1 MACMHTCACV
11 PRRVLTGSTRRNVK
25 NVLMKFAGLFVERV
39 PVDERGN
46 PMPSAPPRPAGAPAP
61 GSAPAQAPGGVPQQQ
76 PQMHP
81 ATGMPQHAQ
90 PMHGMPIQP
99 PGHAPMPGMVAG
111 TGPAPVAGQ
120 QPVAVALRAWVPQ
133 EYAAH
138 LAPYGIHVIAAGGS
152 VTSEQ
157 ARGWGADVLVIS
169 AECLG
174 QDVHLLQQPQLPTV
188 FITPQPVMIPDVPGV
203 VQVQEPLRASDVAQ
217 AARDAAAAFAA
228 ARR

>member
-1 MACMHTCACV
+1 
-11 PRRVLTGSTRRNVK
+11 
-25 NVLMKFAGLFVERV
+25 MKFAGLFVERV

-46 PMPSAPPRPAGAPAP
+46 TLPTAPRPQGA
-61 GSAPAQAPGGVPQQQ
+61 
-76 PQMHP
+76 
-81 ATGMPQHAQ
+81 
-90 PMHGMPIQP
+90 QP
-99 PGHAPMPGMVAG
+99 PGAAPNQPTQPPVQPTQGMPVDAQALHGVPGQAQMMPQPGMVA
-111 TGPAPVAGQ
+111 Q
-120 QPVAVALRAWVPQ
+120 QQTASVPPGGVVSVALRAWVPQ

-138 LAPYGIHVIAAGGS
+138 LAPHGVHVIAAGGS

-174 QDVHLLQQPQLPTV
+174 QDVQLLQQPQLPTV

-203 VQVQEPLRASDVAQ
+203 VQVQEPLHASDVAQ
-217 AARDAAAAFAA
+217 ATRDAVAGFAS

>member
-1 MACMHTCACV
+1 
-11 PRRVLTGSTRRNVK
+11 
-25 NVLMKFAGLFVERV
+25 MKFAGLFVERV

-61 GSAPAQAPGGVPQQQ
+61 GAGAAPGQAPGQ
-76 PQMHP
+76 PQHHQPGMQP
-81 ATGMPQHAQ
+81 AAGMPQHTLPLQ
-90 PMHGMPIQP
+90 GMPMQA

-188 FITPQPVMIPDVPGV
+188 FITPQPVMIPDVAGV

-217 AARDAAAAFAA
+217 ASRDAAASFAA

>member
-1 MACMHTCACV
+1 
-11 PRRVLTGSTRRNVK
+11 
-25 NVLMKFAGLFVERV
+25 MKFAGLFVERV

-46 PMPSAPPRPAGAPAP
+46 PMPSTPPRPTGAPVPTP
-61 GSAPAQAPGGVPQQQ
+61 GQAPGQPPQQQ
-76 PQMHP
+76 APVQVQP
-81 ATGMPQHAQ
+81 GAGMPQHAQ
-90 PMHGMPIQP
+90 PLRGMPMQP
-99 PGHAPMPGMVAG
+99 PAHAPMPGMVAG
-111 TGPAPVAGQ
+111 TAPVSPTGQ

-217 AARDAAAAFAA
+217 ASRDAVASFAA

>member
-1 MACMHTCACV
+1 
-11 PRRVLTGSTRRNVK
+11 VK

-46 PMPSAPPRPAGAPAP
+46 PLPAQPRPNLAPSAGQPAQPQP
-61 GSAPAQAPGGVPQQQ
+61 PAQAMQPPMQPTAAMPTGAQPLHGVP
-76 PQMHP
+76 MP
-81 ATGMPQHAQ
+81 ATS
-90 PMHGMPIQP
+90 QP
-99 PGHAPMPGMVAG
+99 PAMPP
-111 TGPAPVAGQ
+111 GPGGQ
-120 QPVAVALRAWVPQ
+120 QPISVALRAWVPQ

-138 LAPYGIHVIAAGGS
+138 LAPHGLHVIAAGGA

-157 ARGWGADVLVIS
+157 ARGWGADVLVVS

-174 QDVHLLQQPQLPTV
+174 QDVQLLQQPQLPTV
-188 FITPQPVMIPDVPGV
+188 FITPQPVMIPEVAGV

-217 AARDAAAAFAA
+217 ASREAAAAFAA

>member
-1 MACMHTCACV
+1 
-11 PRRVLTGSTRRNVK
+11 
-25 NVLMKFAGLFVERV
+25 MKFAGLFVERV

-46 PMPSAPPRPAGAPAP
+46 PMPTTPPRPAGAPAP
-61 GSAPAQAPGGVPQQQ
+61 GHAPAQGHPPAPPQGHPQAHPQVHVQ
-76 PQMHP
+76 PT
-81 ATGMPQHAQ
+81 AGMPQHAQ
-90 PMHGMPIQP
+90 PLQGMPMQQH
-99 PGHAPMPGMVAG
+99 PGAGTVPGMVAG
-111 TGPAPVAGQ
+111 TGPAPTAGQ
-120 QPVAVALRAWVPQ
+120 MPVAVALRAWVPQ

-157 ARGWGADVLVIS
+157 AQGWGADVLVIS

-217 AARDAAAAFAA
+217 ASRDAAASFAA

>member
-1 MACMHTCACV
+1 
-11 PRRVLTGSTRRNVK
+11 
-25 NVLMKFAGLFVERV
+25 MKFAGLFVERV

-46 PMPSAPPRPAGAPAP
+46 PMPSPPPRPAGAPAP
-61 GSAPAQAPGGVPQQQ
+61 GSAPGHAPGQAPGGMPPQPQQ
-76 PQMHP
+76 PQQLQP

-90 PMHGMPIQP
+90 PMHGMPMQAP
-99 PGHAPMPGMVAG
+99 AHAPMPGMVAG
-111 TGPAPVAGQ
+111 TAPAPGAAGQQ

-217 AARDAAAAFAA
+217 ASRDAAAAFAA

>member
-1 MACMHTCACV
+1 
-11 PRRVLTGSTRRNVK
+11 
-25 NVLMKFAGLFVERV
+25 MKFAGLFVERV

-46 PMPSAPPRPAGAPAP
+46 PMPSGPPRPTNAPAP
-61 GSAPAQAPGGVPQQQ
+61 SQSGPAPTAGMPAQPQQVQ
-76 PQMHP
+76 PT
-81 ATGMPQHAQ
+81 AAMPQHAVPLQ
-90 PMHGMPIQP
+90 GTPMQQGQQ
-99 PGHAPMPGMVAG
+99 MPGMVAG
-111 TGPAPVAGQ
+111 TAPAPAGGMP
-120 QPVAVALRAWVPQ
+120 PVAVALRAWVPQ

-157 ARGWGADVLVIS
+157 ARGWGADVLVVS

-188 FITPQPVMIPDVPGV
+188 FITPQPVMIPEVPGV

-217 AARDAAAAFAA
+217 ASRDAAASFAA